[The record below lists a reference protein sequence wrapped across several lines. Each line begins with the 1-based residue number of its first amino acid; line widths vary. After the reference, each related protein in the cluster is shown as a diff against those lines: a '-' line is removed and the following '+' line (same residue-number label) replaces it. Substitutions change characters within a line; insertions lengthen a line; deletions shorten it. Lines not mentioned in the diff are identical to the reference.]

1 MTNQTI
7 SVPEIHC
14 GHCKMSIEGA
24 VGTLTGVK
32 TVEVDIEARSVAV
45 DYDESAL
52 ELAAV
57 IAAIEGQGYEVPS
70 A

>member
-1 MTNQTI
+1 MNQKI

-24 VGTLTGVK
+24 VGALDGVSA
-32 TVEVDIEARSVAV
+32 VEVDIEARSVAV
-45 DYDESAL
+45 DYDESTVN
-52 ELAAV
+52 LAAV
-57 IAAIEGQGYEVPS
+57 IEAIEGQGYEVPT